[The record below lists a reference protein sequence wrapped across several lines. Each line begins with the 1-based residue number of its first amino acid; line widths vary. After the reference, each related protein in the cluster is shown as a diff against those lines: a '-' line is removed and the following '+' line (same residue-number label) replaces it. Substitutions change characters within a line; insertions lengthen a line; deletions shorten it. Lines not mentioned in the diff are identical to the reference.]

1 MMADDLRSRPYVPSH
16 SPEPPPF
23 TFSDVDLLVGVLVGL
38 LITPIVF
45 EFNHKATQSRSLDL
59 THTFR
64 PCYHLRRP
72 PIGTARV
79 GFFRTTVW
87 KSQLTLLKLSRTP
100 WRWIRRA
107 GGRYQVGTSLI
118 APGRWLSPLSSTLL
132 RDTRE
137 AWPSDLVRP
146 TTGVTQGQKKRK
158 RLDMRRAMQP
168 TRGTSPCSDN
178 TWLKRVNFEESVGAY
193 WYRETLRGTVRT
205 LRSPSGPFSRQSHP
219 TKSYKAGQ

>member
-16 SPEPPPF
+16 SAERPPF
-23 TFSDVDLLVGVLVGL
+23 TFSDVDLVVGVVVGL

-45 EFNHKATQSRSLDL
+45 GFNHKAAQSRSLDL

-72 PIGTARV
+72 PIGTAPV
-79 GFFRTTVW
+79 GFFRATVG

-158 RLDMRRAMQP
+158 RLNMRRAMQP
-168 TRGTSPCSDN
+168 MRDTSPRSDN
-178 TWLKRVNFEESVGAY
+178 TWLKRINFEESVGAY

-219 TKSYKAGQ
+219 TESYKAGQ

>member
-1 MMADDLRSRPYVPSH
+1 MADDLRNRPCVPSH
-16 SPEPPPF
+16 SHEPATF
-23 TFSDVDLLVGVLVGL
+23 TIMSDVDLLVGVVVGL
-38 LITPIVF
+38 VITPIVF
-45 EFNHKATQSRSLDL
+45 GFNHKATQSKSLDL

-72 PIGTARV
+72 PIGTAPV
-79 GFFRTTVW
+79 GSFRAMVGE
-87 KSQLTLLKLSRTP
+87 SQLTLLKLSRTP

-146 TTGVTQGQKKRK
+146 TTGVTQGQKKRR
-158 RLDMRRAMQP
+158 RLDIRRAMQP
-168 TRGTSPCSDN
+168 MRDTDPYSDN
-178 TWLKRVNFEESVGAY
+178 TWLKRISYEESVGAY

-205 LRSPSGPFSRQSHP
+205 LIPKSDAFSRRSQP
-219 TKSYKAGQ
+219 TESYKAGQ

>member
-1 MMADDLRSRPYVPSH
+1 M
-16 SPEPPPF
+16 
-23 TFSDVDLLVGVLVGL
+23 SDVDLLVGVVVGL
-38 LITPIVF
+38 VITPIVF
-45 EFNHKATQSRSLDL
+45 GFNHKATQSKSLDL

-72 PIGTARV
+72 PIGTAP
-79 GFFRTTVW
+79 
-87 KSQLTLLKLSRTP
+87 LSRTP

-146 TTGVTQGQKKRK
+146 TTGVTQGQKKRSS
-158 RLDMRRAMQP
+158 LDIRRAMQP
-168 TRGTSPCSDN
+168 MRDTDPCSDN
-178 TWLKRVNFEESVGAY
+178 TWLKRISYEESVGAY

-205 LRSPSGPFSRQSHP
+205 LISKDAFYRQSHP
-219 TKSYKAGQ
+219 TESYKAGQ

>member
-1 MMADDLRSRPYVPSH
+1 MQIMADDLRSRPYVPSH

-23 TFSDVDLLVGVLVGL
+23 TFSDLLVGVVVGL

-45 EFNHKATQSRSLDL
+45 GFNHKATQSRSLDL

-72 PIGTARV
+72 PIGTAPV
-79 GFFRTTVW
+79 GFFRAVVG
-87 KSQLTLLKLSRTP
+87 KSQLTMLKLSRTP

-118 APGRWLSPLSSTLL
+118 APGRWLSPISSTLL

-137 AWPSDLVRP
+137 AWPSDLVRL
-146 TTGVTQGQKKRK
+146 TTGVTQGLKKRK

-168 TRGTSPCSDN
+168 MRDTSPCSDN
-178 TWLKRVNFEESVGAY
+178 TWLKRINFEESVGAY

-219 TKSYKAGQ
+219 TESYKAGQ